1 LFSIEEAVRVSTS
14 LPAQILKLTDRGV
27 LREGARADVVVFGP
41 EDIRDKADA
50 FNPHQYSEGI
60 SYVFVNGEQATAGTR
75 WLGKLAGEVLRRP
88 VTRAD
93 RLSPRAIAGIEQ
105 AVRALMTESKAPG
118 VSVAVAVDNHPLY
131 AKGFGLADLELQV
144 PVTPATRFRTASI
157 AKSMTSVVVLSLME
171 QGKLD
176 LDAEIQQYCS
186 QYPQKEWPVT
196 CRLLLGHLG
205 GVRHY
210 KSDAEA
216 RSTQHFFDLESAL
229 STFADDP
236 LLHEPGTKFLY
247 TTFGYNLL
255 GSVAEGASDEPFP
268 GLLKRYVLEP
278 GGMKS
283 TVVDDQAAIIPHR
296 TQGYL
301 RATPALLEELPD
313 GHNLQP
319 GQIYNAPLHD
329 TSMKIP
335 GGGLLSTPSDL
346 VRFALALNT
355 GKLLTDETR
364 ERMWTVQKT
373 TEGEETGYG
382 LGWKIREQSGQKI
395 VSHTGGQAG
404 TSTVLVLFPE
414 SGTSVAIMC
423 NLQHV
428 KLRDLAVRIAE
439 IAESR

>member
-1 LFSIEEAVRVSTS
+1 
-14 LPAQILKLTDRGV
+14 
-27 LREGARADVVVFGP
+27 
-41 EDIRDKADA
+41 
-50 FNPHQYSEGI
+50 
-60 SYVFVNGEQATAGTR
+60 
-75 WLGKLAGEVLRRP
+75 
-88 VTRAD
+88 
-93 RLSPRAIAGIEQ
+93 
-105 AVRALMTESKAPG
+105 
-118 VSVAVAVDNHPLY
+118 
-131 AKGFGLADLELQV
+131 
-144 PVTPATRFRTASI
+144 
-157 AKSMTSVVVLSLME
+157 
-171 QGKLD
+171 
-176 LDAEIQQYCS
+176 
-186 QYPQKEWPVT
+186 
-196 CRLLLGHLG
+196 
-205 GVRHY
+205 
-210 KSDAEA
+210 
-216 RSTQHFFDLESAL
+216 
-229 STFADDP
+229 
-236 LLHEPGTKFLY
+236 
-247 TTFGYNLL
+247 
-255 GSVAEGASDEPFP
+255 
-268 GLLKRYVLEP
+268 
-278 GGMKS
+278 MKS